1 MGDDQGE
8 ARAPLLLNTSIN
20 TTAEEDS
27 IILANVM
34 PNRRT
39 TSVSRVL
46 IPDDAAAA
54 LSFHKINYSIGRKM
68 ELNKRRV
75 KCPSLPCLK
84 PEEHRQILLN
94 VSGRFSKGMNAILGK
109 IYLTLV
115 VYQLIKQTFI

>member
-1 MGDDQGE
+1 MGGDQGE
-8 ARAPLLLNTSIN
+8 ASAPLLLNTCIN
-20 TTAEEDS
+20 TTAEEDN
-27 IILANVM
+27 IILTNAV

-46 IPDDAAAA
+46 IPDDAAAT
-54 LSFHKINYSIGRKM
+54 LSFHKINYSTGRKM
-68 ELNKRRV
+68 ESNKRQI

-109 IYLTLV
+109 IYILRL
-115 VYQLIKQTFI
+115 